1 MWVEKDMYG
10 DKKIPVPISALHM
23 LPSKGLRAAQSV
35 FLVSAT
41 SRHHSEDAKMKN
53 EQICV

>member
-1 MWVEKDMYG
+1 MWVEKDMCPYN
-10 DKKIPVPISALHM
+10 KIPVPISALHM